1 MQGFIIKDPKL
12 TIDAVGLTQTPLP
25 GSDAL
30 LIGLAALVVVALRFL
45 WPFAEH
51 LNAMA
56 HEGTHAATG
65 FALGFRANRVT
76 LNLDATGATSFLRP
90 IVGPR
95 GVLAAFVGYLGPSVF
110 GLGAAK
116 LIMLGHSMAVLWFA
130 IVFLVV
136 LALKLAWRTFGLVSV
151 PAAIAGLYFL
161 TRYTSLG
168 LRVDMAYG
176 LTWLLLL
183 SGVRVALQDG
193 AKAVDASVLRGITGL
208 PRQLWALLWLA
219 GTSGA
224 VLEGGRMLIM
234 RA

>member
-1 MQGFIIKDPKL
+1 MS
-12 TIDAVGLTQTPLP
+12 LTQTPLP

-30 LIGLAALVVVALRFL
+30 LIGLAALIVVVLRFL

-51 LNAMA
+51 INAMA

-65 FALGFRANRVT
+65 SVLGFQLNRVT
-76 LNLDATGATSFLRP
+76 LNLDATGATSFRKP

-95 GVLAAFVGYLGPSVF
+95 GIVAAFAGYVGPSAF

-116 LIMLGHSMAVLWFA
+116 LITLGHSVAVLWVA
-130 IVFLVV
+130 VVFLAV
-136 LALKLAWRTFGLVSV
+136 LALKLASRSFGLISV
-151 PAAIAGLYFL
+151 PAVIVLLYFL

-168 LRVDMAYG
+168 LKVGMAYG

-193 AKAVDASVLRGITGL
+193 ANAVDAGVLRGITGL

-219 GTSGA
+219 GTAGA
-224 VLEGGRMLIM
+224 VFEGGRMLIM
-234 RA
+234 RT